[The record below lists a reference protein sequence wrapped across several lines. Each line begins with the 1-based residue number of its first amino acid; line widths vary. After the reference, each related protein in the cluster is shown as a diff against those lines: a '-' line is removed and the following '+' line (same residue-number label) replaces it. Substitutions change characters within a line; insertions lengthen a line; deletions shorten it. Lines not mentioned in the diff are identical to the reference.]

1 MQANLQTVNSINI
14 GTTKESKTFTI
25 STSPEF
31 FQILSGSLYKD
42 SIKAVIRETVTNAW
56 DAHLQSNWKGYIDVT
71 YQDNVLTVTDY
82 GRGIPHE
89 DIYDIYC
96 TYGKSTKNQ
105 TTLTGGFGLGC
116 KAPFALGSSFIV
128 ENNYNGIKK
137 TYSLSIKD
145 GIPTIDEVFTSETN
159 HHGLTVKI
167 NLNNTPLYKVEAYL
181 KQLAFLGGMKIRFNK
196 ENLLYFKDNLGRLV
210 TEPGVYVVPRYT
222 WDSSYVVRYGN
233 NFYSLEKTLTTNE
246 TREILSNLE
255 RLYYQYNY
263 RDYNILIIAEPNT
276 LSVTPSRESLKYD
289 DNTKLYIE
297 RVLNRVIEEAT
308 SNLKSKF
315 NCIYQKLGKNF
326 IFDLSLG
333 FKQPY
338 FKYSDA
344 ICIPYYMTYGC
355 QQKDSIESKLKS
367 IANKPLRKILDSSNT
382 KDTYDLILKSI
393 SELKIRS
400 FRLNEK
406 LITKNTE
413 DVVFLK
419 KLPLI
424 YELRSLILT
433 NIPATKWNN
442 HYRDLKRIYPKLSE
456 IHYEN
461 LLTYPIIT
469 CTNKTKYWKAFAYL
483 VSKGFRVLSVFDD
496 FNWKEPIEP
505 EKKKVSSFEK
515 NLLKRNYKLYGHIDL
530 NNLIIKYYSPSNV
543 ITNIIQKQINR
554 DALTSFFGNDSHYDY
569 LYIERDKMD
578 KKKLMLL
585 EQYNIVNIEKYT
597 QERIIELIKKD
608 KDLKDLTLL
617 LLISSKYLDTYQSK
631 SNINW
636 KFTRDFIIS
645 ICQIKTLT
653 NRYHLPYLSKDK
665 IECLSAILFFVKN
678 INNCKLIFEEIYKK
692 GFSKR
697 IKKLLRKSAM
707 VKNERGEYY
716 DQDVLNSAM
725 SALLE
730 ILVRRSG
737 HVKAVNGHSFSLDLL
752 ISFFDKVF
760 KPSNYVFYFEEPS
773 NEDCISNDKST
784 LYHSNFRQWSK
795 YFRAEREF

>member
-1 MQANLQTVNSINI
+1 MQANLQTVSSINI
-14 GTTKESKTFTI
+14 GTAKESKAFTI

-56 DAHLQSNWKGYIDVT
+56 DAHLQSNWKGYVDVT
-71 YQDNVLTVTDY
+71 YENNVLTVTDY
-82 GRGIPHE
+82 GKGIPHE

-145 GIPTIDEVFTSETN
+145 GIPTIDEVFTTETN

-167 NLNNTPLYKVEAYL
+167 NLNNTPFYTVAAYL

-196 ENLLYFKDNLGRLV
+196 ENLSYFKDNIERLV

-233 NFYSLEKTLTTNE
+233 NFYNLEKTLTTKE
-246 TREILSNLE
+246 TREILSNLDK
-255 RLYYQYNY
+255 LYYQYNY
-263 RDYNILIIAEPNT
+263 RDYNILIITEPNT
-276 LSVTPSRESLKYD
+276 LSITPSRESLKYD
-289 DNTKLYIE
+289 DNTKLHIE
-297 RVLNRVIEEAT
+297 RIFKNILEETT

-315 NCIYQKLGKNF
+315 NYIYQKLGKDF
-326 IFDLSLG
+326 IFDSSLC

-344 ICIPYYMTYGC
+344 LSIPYYISYRC
-355 QQKDSIESKLKS
+355 QQTDSIETRLKS

-382 KDTYDLILKSI
+382 KDTYNLIIKSI

-400 FRLNEK
+400 FRLNGK

-413 DVVFLK
+413 DIEFPK

-433 NIPATKWNN
+433 NIPAARWNN
-442 HYRDLKRIYPKLSE
+442 HYGTLKNAYKELSE
-456 IHYEN
+456 IYYEN

-483 VSKGFRVLSVFDD
+483 VSKGFRVLSISDD
-496 FNWKEPIEP
+496 FYWKEPAEP
-505 EKKKVSSFEK
+505 EKKKVSPFEK
-515 NLLKRNYKLYGHIDL
+515 TLLKHNYKLYGHIDL

-543 ITNIIQKQINR
+543 ITNIIQKQIDRN
-554 DALTSFFGNDSHYDY
+554 ALTSFFGNDSHCNY

-645 ICQIKTLT
+645 VCQIKTLT

-665 IECLSAILFFVKN
+665 VECLSAILFFVKN

-697 IKKLLRKSAM
+697 IKKLLRKFAM
-707 VKNERGEYY
+707 VRNEKGEYY

-752 ISFFDKVF
+752 ISFFDKIF
-760 KPSNYVFYFEEPS
+760 KPSNYIFYFEEPS

-784 LYHSNFRQWSK
+784 LYHSNFRYWSK
-795 YFRAEREF
+795 CFRAKREF

>member
-1 MQANLQTVNSINI
+1 MQANLQTVSSINI
-14 GTTKESKTFTI
+14 GTAKESKAFTI

-71 YQDNVLTVTDY
+71 YQYNVLTVTDY
-82 GRGIPHE
+82 GKGIPHE

-116 KAPFALGSSFIV
+116 KAPFALGASFIV

-145 GIPTIDEVFTSETN
+145 GIPTIDEIFTTETN

-167 NLNNTPLYKVEAYL
+167 NLNNTPFHTVAAYL

-196 ENLLYFKDNLGRLV
+196 ENLPYFKDNIGKLV

-222 WDSSYVVRYGN
+222 WDSSYIVRYGN
-233 NFYSLEKTLTTNE
+233 NFYNLEKILTTRE

-255 RLYYQYNY
+255 KLYYQYTY
-263 RDYNILIIAEPNT
+263 RDYNILIITEPNT

-289 DNTKLYIE
+289 NNTKLYIE
-297 RVLNRVIEEAT
+297 GVFSRILEEAT
-308 SNLKSKF
+308 TNLKSKF
-315 NCIYQKLGKNF
+315 NYMYQKLGKNF

-344 ICIPYYMTYGC
+344 LSIPYYISYKC
-355 QQKDSIESKLKS
+355 QHTDSIESKLKS
-367 IANKPLRKILDSSNT
+367 IANRPLRKILDSSNT
-382 KDTYDLILKSI
+382 KNTYNLILKSI

-400 FRLNEK
+400 FRLKNK
-406 LITKNTE
+406 SITKNAE
-413 DVVFLK
+413 GIEFPK

-442 HYRDLKRIYPKLSE
+442 RYGTLKNAHKELSE
-456 IHYEN
+456 IYYEN

-483 VSKGFRVLSVFDD
+483 VSKGFRVLSIFDD
-496 FNWKEPIEP
+496 FYWKEPVEP
-505 EKKKVSSFEK
+505 EKNKVSSFEK
-515 NLLKRNYKLYGHIDL
+515 NLLKHNYKLYGHIDL

-543 ITNIIQKQINR
+543 ITNIIKKQIDR
-554 DALTSFFGNDSHYDY
+554 SALTSFFGNDSHCNY

-578 KKKLMLL
+578 KKKLTLL
-585 EQYNIVNIEKYT
+585 EQHNIINIEKYA

-617 LLISSKYLDTYQSK
+617 LLISSNYLDMYLSR

-645 ICQIKTLT
+645 VCQIKTLT

-665 IECLSAILFFVKN
+665 LECLSAILFFTKN
-678 INNCKLIFEEIYKK
+678 LDNCNLIFKEIYKK

-697 IKKLLRKSAM
+697 IKKLLRKFAM

-716 DQDVLNSAM
+716 DQDMLNSAM

-737 HVKAVNGHSFSLDLL
+737 HVKAANGHSFSLDLL

-784 LYHSNFRQWSK
+784 IYHSNFRQWSK
-795 YFRAEREF
+795 YFRAKREF

>member
-1 MQANLQTVNSINI
+1 MQANLQTVSSINI
-14 GTTKESKTFTI
+14 GTAKESKAFTI

-82 GRGIPHE
+82 GKGIPHE

-116 KAPFALGSSFIV
+116 KAPFALGASFIV

-145 GIPTIDEVFTSETN
+145 GIPTIDEIFTTETN

-167 NLNNTPLYKVEAYL
+167 NLNNTPFHTVAAYL

-196 ENLLYFKDNLGRLV
+196 ENLPYFKDNIGKLV

-222 WDSSYVVRYGN
+222 WDSSYIVRYGN
-233 NFYSLEKTLTTNE
+233 NFYNLEKILTTRE

-255 RLYYQYNY
+255 KLYYQYTY
-263 RDYNILIIAEPNT
+263 RDYNILIITEPNT

-289 DNTKLYIE
+289 NNTKLYIE
-297 RVLNRVIEEAT
+297 GVFSRILEEAT
-308 SNLKSKF
+308 TNLKSKF
-315 NCIYQKLGKNF
+315 NYMYQKLGKNF

-344 ICIPYYMTYGC
+344 LSIPYYISYKC
-355 QQKDSIESKLKS
+355 QHTDSIESKLKS
-367 IANKPLRKILDSSNT
+367 IANRPLRKILDSSNT
-382 KDTYDLILKSI
+382 KNTYNLILKSI

-400 FRLNEK
+400 FRLKNK
-406 LITKNTE
+406 SITKNAE
-413 DVVFLK
+413 DIEFPK

-442 HYRDLKRIYPKLSE
+442 RYGTLKNAHKELSE
-456 IHYEN
+456 IYYEN

-483 VSKGFRVLSVFDD
+483 VSKGFRVLSIFDD
-496 FNWKEPIEP
+496 FYWKEPVEP
-505 EKKKVSSFEK
+505 EKNKVSSFEK
-515 NLLKRNYKLYGHIDL
+515 NLLKHNYKLYGHIDL

-543 ITNIIQKQINR
+543 ITNIIKKQIDR
-554 DALTSFFGNDSHYDY
+554 SALTSFFGNDSHCNY

-578 KKKLMLL
+578 KKKLTLL
-585 EQYNIVNIEKYT
+585 EQHNIINIEKYA

-617 LLISSKYLDTYQSK
+617 LLISSNYLDMYLSR

-645 ICQIKTLT
+645 VCQIKTLT

-665 IECLSAILFFVKN
+665 LECLSAILFFTKN
-678 INNCKLIFEEIYKK
+678 LDNCNLIFKEIYKK

-697 IKKLLRKSAM
+697 IKKLLRKFAM

-716 DQDVLNSAM
+716 DQDMLNSAM

-737 HVKAVNGHSFSLDLL
+737 HVKAANGHSFSLDLL

-784 LYHSNFRQWSK
+784 IYHSNFRQWSK
-795 YFRAEREF
+795 YFRSKREF